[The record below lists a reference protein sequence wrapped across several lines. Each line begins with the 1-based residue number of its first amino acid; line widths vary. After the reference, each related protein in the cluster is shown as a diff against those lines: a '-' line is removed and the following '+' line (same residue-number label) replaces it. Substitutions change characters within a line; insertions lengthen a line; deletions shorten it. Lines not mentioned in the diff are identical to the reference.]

1 MFKKLSL
8 FAFVTFLSLTLFSW
22 SQPQAWAQPLQNVPI
37 HAKQD
42 CVVIDNDFDIDDMM
56 AIPLV
61 MANKHVAAII
71 NTEGYTLAGLGG
83 SALARLIAQPDNMN
97 PVPVIVGASYP
108 GTRDV
113 RQWPWLLEM
122 RATMHRANMLFSG
135 PLPQLGLNEPFETRI
150 IKAVEQCKRITVLVL
165 GPFTSFV
172 RYSPLIHDRISS
184 VVMSGKAV
192 HNHVTGTKNKIGFN
206 CGYDLVACNL
216 AFTQLQ
222 SLQATW
228 VEVPRQALPP
238 YSPTS
243 AMVKG
248 LLSTGLPGSL
258 KQALLS
264 HEKSWRLDLLT
275 GGNKSLL
282 WDQLAAMYLLHP
294 ELYHH
299 VSSHMEPTVS
309 ALEIQRLWTKDTNA
323 TRPLSN

>member
-71 NTEGYTLAGLGG
+71 TTEGYTLADLGG

-135 PLPQLGLNEPFETRI
+135 PLLAEIRKITAYNPSALPTQKDATRNWLRGMSNDYPIALTLTLKQSWIEKRNSGVVICRLNREHCDNLAKRFTQKLNRAVFGHSAHRHNKKLNYIIVVEGERSNNNLHLHLAIGNLPSHVKYSQLDQLVTEAKLHMDGI
-150 IKAVEQCKRITVLVL
+150 DKQHDIKAA
-165 GPFTSFV
+165 
-172 RYSPLIHDRISS
+172 D
-184 VVMSGKAV
+184 SG
-192 HNHVTGTKNKIGFN
+192 
-206 CGYDLVACNL
+206 
-216 AFTQLQ
+216 
-222 SLQATW
+222 W
-228 VEVPRQALPP
+228 VEYITKEVGRND
-238 YSPTS
+238 TDN
-243 AMVKG
+243 V
-248 LLSTGLPGSL
+248 
-258 KQALLS
+258 
-264 HEKSWRLDLLT
+264 
-275 GGNKSLL
+275 L
-282 WDQLAAMYLLHP
+282 WQLA
-294 ELYHH
+294 
-299 VSSHMEPTVS
+299 
-309 ALEIQRLWTKDTNA
+309 
-323 TRPLSN
+323 